1 VVVMMDR
8 ATAEAARPF
17 LHAVGRRFP
26 VTGGI
31 LFGSRA
37 RGVAGD
43 ESDADVAVLLTGV
56 PSSAVTAMLEMVEA
70 AYQDELVS
78 GIVISPLPVWQ
89 RQWEHPEEFS
99 NPALLKAI
107 QREGI
112 RL

>member
-1 VVVMMDR
+1 MDQ
-8 ATAEAARPF
+8 ATEVAARAF
-17 LHAVGRRFP
+17 LRSIGERFP
-26 VTGGI
+26 VDGGI

-37 RGVAGD
+37 RGGAGD
-43 ESDADVAVLLTGV
+43 ESDADVAVLLRGDPGST
-56 PSSAVTAMLEMVEA
+56 VTTMLEMVDA
-70 AYQDELVS
+70 AYEVELAS